1 MTGAPGAPPTDG
13 GDGAERRGLG
23 GYAGRKGQLPT
34 WPRVAMVVAL
44 FLFMLFIV
52 KACQN
57 DQVRLTQDDAIALAE
72 EQVDFEPENVQI
84 RLLRQ
89 GLDRRPV
96 WVVSLSIPLG
106 EEGPDP
112 DYFKRLALV
121 RIDANKGTV
130 ESVEEQETPTPPPDE
145 EPGADRP
152 KP

>member
-1 MTGAPGAPPTDG
+1 MSSPEPEPEPGARPTAD
-13 GDGAERRGLG
+13 RRLG
-23 GYAGRKGQLPT
+23 GYAGRKGALPT
-34 WPRVAMVVAL
+34 WPRVAALLVLFAFMFFVV
-44 FLFMLFIV
+44 
-52 KACQN
+52 KGCQD

>member
-1 MTGAPGAPPTDG
+1 MTPPEPGPDARPTEG
-13 GDGAERRGLG
+13 GKLG

-34 WPRVAMVVAL
+34 WPRAAALLVLFGFTFFVVRG
-44 FLFMLFIV
+44 
-52 KACQN
+52 CQD
-57 DQVRLTQDDAIALAE
+57 DQVRLTQEDATALAKK
-72 EQVDFEPENVQI
+72 QVDFEPENTQI

-112 DYFKRLALV
+112 DFFKRLALV

-130 ESVEEQETPTPPPDE
+130 ESVEEQEPAGAAGQGTGA
-145 EPGADRP
+145 GADQAQP
-152 KP
+152 